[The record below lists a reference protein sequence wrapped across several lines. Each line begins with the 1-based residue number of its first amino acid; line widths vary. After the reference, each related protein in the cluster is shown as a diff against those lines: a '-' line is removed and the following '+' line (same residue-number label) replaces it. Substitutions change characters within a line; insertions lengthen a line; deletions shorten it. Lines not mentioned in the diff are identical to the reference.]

1 MNSKLNFGNRMKII
15 NSQLYSNSNITKVK
29 RKNLNSTPNSAISK
43 LIARNYSFM
52 EMSAKKQAEAL
63 RKQREALIAQSTFF
77 YNGLPTSS
85 NITLQPSFEAKS
97 KILKNHQSLAFPK
110 DGELDYH
117 TKLRELAE
125 QSKKRQAK
133 LKEIL
138 VRINQKF
145 EYFYENGW
153 LVPDQLDI
161 DKLDNINSAEDA
173 NKYMENNL
181 TNGSCLLLLTLNTCL
196 DQDDLP
202 DNAREILGNVINSL
216 KKDYSNYKVMLPTIF
231 SIIDCI
237 IKERLSE
244 HLEKF
249 KFINKSAISYL
260 KEKTDQKKSH
270 TQKDLFYLYQSSMAI
285 NILSTKYYP
294 LENSKEDTSLTRNSV
309 AHGSFDYTKYTVSDF
324 AKVVL
329 LIEHISRLREFLEE

>member
-1 MNSKLNFGNRMKII
+1 MNSKLNFANRMGII
-15 NSQLYSNSNITKVK
+15 NSQMYVNIAKVK
-29 RKNLNSTPNSAISK
+29 RKNLSSTPNSAISK
-43 LIARNYSFM
+43 LITKNHSFM
-52 EMSAKKQAEAL
+52 ELQAKNQTEAL
-63 RKQREALIAQSTFF
+63 RKQSNFF
-77 YNGLPTSS
+77 YNGLPTPSK
-85 NITLQPSFEAKS
+85 IELQSLFEAKS
-97 KILKNHQSLAFPK
+97 KILKNHHSLAFPK
-110 DGELDYH
+110 YDDLDYH
-117 TKLRELAE
+117 NKLRELAE
-125 QSKKRQAK
+125 QSKKRQEK
-133 LKEIL
+133 LKQIL

-145 EYFYENGW
+145 EYFHENGW

-181 TNGSCLLLLTLNTCL
+181 IDRSCLLLLTLNTCL

-202 DNAREILGNVINSL
+202 NNAREVLGNVVNSL

-244 HLEKF
+244 YLEQF
-249 KFINKSAISYL
+249 KFINKNAISHL
-260 KEKTDQKKSH
+260 KEKTDQKKCNKH
-270 TQKDLFYLYQSSMAI
+270 DNLFYLYQSSI
-285 NILSTKYYP
+285 GIDILSTKYYP
-294 LENSKEDTSLTRNSV
+294 LDQSKEDTTLTRNSV

-329 LIEHISRLREFLEE
+329 IIEHISGLREFLEE

>member
-1 MNSKLNFGNRMKII
+1 MTLKMSFGNRSKIL
-15 NSQLYSNSNITKVK
+15 NSQMYDSIVKVT
-29 RKNLNSTPNSAISK
+29 RKNIRSTPNGAISK
-43 LIARNYSFM
+43 LINKNRSFM
-52 EMSAKKQAEAL
+52 ELKSKKQMEVI
-63 RKQREALIAQSTFF
+63 KKNSSF
-77 YNGLPTSS
+77 YNDQLMPSKIGLPSAFDMRNNIFKNFQTSVF
-85 NITLQPSFEAKS
+85 QKYFE
-97 KILKNHQSLAFPK
+97 N
-110 DGELDYH
+110 DYYS
-117 TKLRELAE
+117 KLRELAE

-133 LKEIL
+133 LKEVL
-138 VRINQKF
+138 VRLNKKF
-145 EYFYENGW
+145 EYFHENGW

-161 DKLDNINSAEDA
+161 DNLDNINSPEDA
-173 NKYMENNL
+173 SKYMENNL
-181 TNGSCLLLLTLNTCL
+181 TGGSDLLLLTLNTCL
-196 DQDDLP
+196 YQENLP
-202 DNAREILGNVINSL
+202 DNARELLGNVINSL

-231 SIIDCI
+231 SVIDCI

-244 HLEKF
+244 FIEKF
-249 KFINKSAISYL
+249 SYVNKKTIGDL
-260 KEKTDQKKSH
+260 KEKTDQQKSH

>member
-1 MNSKLNFGNRMKII
+1 MSFGNRSKIL
-15 NSQLYSNSNITKVK
+15 NSQMYDSIVKVT
-29 RKNLNSTPNSAISK
+29 RKNIRSTPNGAISK
-43 LIARNYSFM
+43 LINKNRSFM
-52 EMSAKKQAEAL
+52 ELKSKKQMEVI
-63 RKQREALIAQSTFF
+63 KKNSSF
-77 YNGLPTSS
+77 YNDKLMPSKIGLPSAFDMRNNIFKNFQTSVF
-85 NITLQPSFEAKS
+85 QKYFE
-97 KILKNHQSLAFPK
+97 N
-110 DGELDYH
+110 DYYS
-117 TKLRELAE
+117 KLRELAE

-133 LKEIL
+133 LKEVL
-138 VRINQKF
+138 VRLNKKF
-145 EYFYENGW
+145 EYFHENGW

-161 DKLDNINSAEDA
+161 DNLDNINSPEDA
-173 NKYMENNL
+173 SKYMENNL
-181 TNGSCLLLLTLNTCL
+181 TGGSDLLLLTLNTCL
-196 DQDDLP
+196 YQENLP
-202 DNAREILGNVINSL
+202 DNARELLGNVINSL

-231 SIIDCI
+231 SVIDCI

-244 HLEKF
+244 FIEKF
-249 KFINKSAISYL
+249 SYVNKKTIGDL
-260 KEKTDQKKSH
+260 KEKTDQQKSH